1 MAGGAEESRF
11 VGGLPLF
18 APSSS
23 SSSSS
28 SPRPTPA
35 RMSLLRDLNK
45 SLPVLPVMG
54 GEEEEEE
61 EEGAAFF
68 ALAPGLTGGLE
79 PGEDDSP
86 EEPARALEWVMQD

>member
-1 MAGGAEESRF
+1 MAGGAEESRL

-18 APSSS
+18 APSS

-35 RMSLLRDLNK
+35 RMSLLRDLNR
-45 SLPVLPVMG
+45 SLP
-54 GEEEEEE
+54 EEEEER
-61 EEGAAFF
+61 GAAFF

>member
-35 RMSLLRDLNK
+35 RMSLLRDLNR
-45 SLPVLPVMG
+45 SLPVLPVIG
-54 GEEEEEE
+54 GEEEEER
-61 EEGAAFF
+61 GAAFF